1 MRRLLEERIKQLMT
15 MQDRKLGIKDIIST
29 VKDLNKFQVGILLDY
44 LVHGYDIEEELHRVS
59 QRKIRKLEDKDK
71 LSPEDLKLARQKAQT
86 VFIKN

>member
-1 MRRLLEERIKQLMT
+1 MT